1 MPRVVHVI
9 NLVNVMDVMDALIIA
24 ITVVETTGIIAGKTA
39 GKTVAHGA
47 VVIVILVT
55 VVIVKGVAAM
65 DVIVANVIANC
76 SV

>member
-1 MPRVVHVI
+1 MI

-24 ITVVETTGIIAGKTA
+24 ITVVETTGMIAGKTA
-39 GKTVAHGA
+39 GKKVAHGA

-65 DVIVANVIANC
+65 DVIVTNVIANC